1 MRGMTISLPIEP
13 EANKLLTN
21 DPLALLVGMVL
32 DQQDKL
38 EKAFSAPYVLARRL
52 GHEATAHELADFDPE
67 ALIAIF
73 ATPPALHRFP
83 KAMAAR
89 VQAVCRLLVE
99 EYDGDAAKLWQD
111 VGTGTELLKRI
122 AALPGFG
129 KQKSQIFTALLG
141 KQYGVQ
147 PDGWREAAGAYG
159 EVGSHRSVADIVDGD
174 SLAKVREYKK
184 EMKAAAKG

>member
-1 MRGMTISLPIEP
+1 MTISLPIDA

-38 EKAFSAPYVLARRL
+38 EKAFSAPYVLAQRL
-52 GHEATAHELADFDPE
+52 GHEPTAQELADFDPD

-83 KAMAAR
+83 KAMAGR

-99 EYDGDAAKLWQD
+99 HYDGDAAQLWQGVD
-111 VGTGTELLKRI
+111 TGAELLKRI

-147 PDGWREAAGAYG
+147 PDGWRAAAGAYG
-159 EVGSHRSVADIVDGD
+159 EVGSHRSVADIVDAD
-174 SLAKVREYKK
+174 SLAKVREYKR
-184 EMKAAAKG
+184 EMKAAAKA